1 MKQTTQPH
9 EWKLQQLVE
18 QKRYQ
23 ELSVSEKEF
32 VSHHISPEEY
42 NLRYQ
47 LIHSIQEDKTEL
59 TPAPLILPKEN
70 NRILI
75 PLYQTILAVAATVL
89 LMLFLKSPLSGMI
102 PNTTTEQIRYISVT
116 DTIKEIEYIYDT
128 VYREVEKTKVIEKNV
143 YVSKPEIQYVKY
155 VNINTASSLNTN
167 KVLNAPNNYPK
178 PDLKSII
185 NEVDGSE
192 SLAQETSGELFK
204 LTMYRD

>member
-42 NLRYQ
+42 NLRYH

-59 TPAPLILPKEN
+59 SPAPLILPKEN
-70 NRILI
+70 NRILV
-75 PLYQTILAVAATVL
+75 PLYQTVLAVAATVL
-89 LMLFLKSPLSGMI
+89 LMLFLKSPLSGII

-128 VYREVEKTKVIEKNV
+128 VYKEVEKTKVVEKNV
-143 YVSKPEIQYVKY
+143 YISKPEIQYV
-155 VNINTASSLNTN
+155 NINTEPSLNTD